1 MEAGRHPGG
10 ARERLT
16 GDRAYA
22 PDPLRDWLRM
32 VGGLAFAVGAL
43 VLFIRKTGGVQGST
57 EWADFPLLLVLVV
70 PVVLLYGL
78 GLLAGRGSIHSHDH
92 PQPWQAALLLA
103 AVLLLPV
110 ALFQLVETLGG
121 DTSNTL
127 HQIWIWGSMAG
138 LAGYAAF
145 VLGATYQALVASL
158 ALALAWLSLWD
169 EILEDPSISTFRLLL
184 IIAALALIAGS
195 VALRRQGLRQ
205 APELITAAG
214 ILAVL
219 AGLLGAFEALGSFT
233 GGLLGGTGD
242 AEGQSA
248 FWDVVLLTVSLA
260 LVGYGARVGARGPA
274 YVGAIGLL
282 AFALLVGLELGG
294 LLEGDA
300 DGKLVGWPL
309 LLLVGGG
316 AALAAGLLLRGP
328 GQGAGVRNE
337 PEPTRPMEGAAP
349 APVSESGPQV

>member
-16 GDRAYA
+16 GGHAYA

-32 VGGLAFAVGAL
+32 VGGLLFALGAL
-43 VLFIRKTGGVQGST
+43 VLFIRKSGGVQGSGD
-57 EWADFPLLLVLVV
+57 WADFPLLLVLVV

-78 GLLAGRGSIHSHDH
+78 GLLAGRGGTQTQTHTHNH
-92 PQPWQAALLLA
+92 PQPWQAVLLLA
-103 AVLLLPV
+103 AVLLFPV
-110 ALFQLVETLGG
+110 ALFQLVETLGL
-121 DTSNTL
+121 DTDNTL
-127 HQIWIWGSMAG
+127 HQIWIWGSMAA
-138 LAGYAAF
+138 LAGYTAF

-169 EILEDPSISTFRLLL
+169 KILDDPSISTFRVLL
-184 IIAALALIAGS
+184 IVAGVALIAGS
-195 VALRRQGLRQ
+195 VALRRQGRRQ

-214 ILAVL
+214 ILGVL
-219 AGLLGAFEALGSFT
+219 AGLLGAFEAIGGLT

-248 FWDVVLLTVSLA
+248 FWDIVLLAVSLA

-309 LLLVGGG
+309 LLLLGGG
-316 AALAAGLLLRGP
+316 AALAAGLVLGAP
-328 GQGAGVRNE
+328 GQGTGVRNE

-349 APVSESGPQV
+349 APPPDR